1 MNSTINNL
9 EYWGKFIV
17 KYKSLNKKMDAAA
30 QAVLPKNQYQIQ
42 LAKTVAVVGL
52 NVVFMKGMFRLF
64 NIKNGDTGDVI
75 AIIETAT
82 NAFTVYQ
89 ILQKLQK

>member
-17 KYKSLNKKMDAAA
+17 KYKSLNKKMDAAT
-30 QAVLPKNQYQIQ
+30 QSIIPKNQYQLQ

-52 NVVFMKGMFRLF
+52 NVVFMKGMFKLF